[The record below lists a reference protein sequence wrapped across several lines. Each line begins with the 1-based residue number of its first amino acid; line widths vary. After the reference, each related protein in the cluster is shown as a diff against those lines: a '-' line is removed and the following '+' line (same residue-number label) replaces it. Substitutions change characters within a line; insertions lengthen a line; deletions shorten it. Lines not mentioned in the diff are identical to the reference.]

1 MDKFYEQ
8 FISKDYGTLPNA
20 INIISKTIL
29 LIGVAIFAIFGITGI
44 ILAIP
49 AFVIF
54 ILIEFFM
61 SKSFLEYE
69 YEYYNKDITISKIIG
84 KRRRKIIGNINVDNI
99 LKISNINS
107 IGKDEKVIRCT
118 IKGLNL
124 KEIVIFVNDNNN
136 KKVGYLVGLDEKL
149 YSILKKHNPTLF
161 SFI

>member
-136 KKVGYLVGLDEKL
+136 KNVGYLVGLDEKL
-149 YSILKKHNPTLF
+149 YSILKKDNPTLF

>member
-8 FISKDYGTLPNA
+8 FISKDYGNLPNA

-149 YSILKKHNPTLF
+149 YSILKKDNPTLF

>member
-149 YSILKKHNPTLF
+149 YSILKKDNPTLF